1 MDFTEDML
9 EEEDGSIFLSL
20 MKIERMMMGWM
31 ILMWKLKSFERL
43 NTLHRERSKSLITE
57 LKR

>member
-20 MKIERMMMGWM
+20 MKIQRMMMGRM

-43 NTLHRERSKSLITE
+43 NTLHRERSKSLIT
-57 LKR
+57 